1 MYGKQTHAASH
12 FGRRVELDGQ
22 KFDSIKEAQF
32 YSRYIKPSGYV
43 YRCQERFTLLETYTL
58 ELIRLRQ
65 TVYKADFVIYDD
77 AGRIKH
83 VYDVKNSLSRY
94 NIDEKSRLKFK
105 MFARKYGVPVEVVVP
120 RAGGFLV
127 DILGTTKKIE
137 PVLMT
142 GIDYDWQQL
151 IR

>member
-32 YSRYIKPSGYV
+32 YSRYI
-43 YRCQERFTLLETYTL
+43 
-58 ELIRLRQ
+58 RLRQ

-94 NIDEKSRLKFK
+94 SIDDRSKLKFQL
-105 MFARKYGVPVEVVVP
+105 FARKYGVPVEVVVP

-142 GIDYDWQQL
+142 GINYDWQQL
-151 IR
+151 IK

>member
-65 TVYKADFVIYDD
+65 TVQ
-77 AGRIKH
+77 
-83 VYDVKNSLSRY
+83 S
-94 NIDEKSRLKFK
+94 
-105 MFARKYGVPVEVVVP
+105 
-120 RAGGFLV
+120 
-127 DILGTTKKIE
+127 
-137 PVLMT
+137 
-142 GIDYDWQQL
+142 
-151 IR
+151 

>member
-1 MYGKQTHAASH
+1 MQKVRAASH

-32 YSRYIKPSGYV
+32 YSHYIKLSGYD

-58 ELIRLRQ
+58 ELIKLRQ

-77 AGRIKH
+77 TGQLKH
-83 VYDVKNSLSRY
+83 VYDVKNSFSRY
-94 NIDEKSRLKFK
+94 NVDEKSRLKFQ

>member
-1 MYGKQTHAASH
+1 MYGKQTHTASH

-32 YSRYIKPSGYV
+32 YSRYIKPSGYA

-65 TVYKADFVIYDD
+65 TVYKADFVIYDE
-77 AGRIKH
+77 GRIKH

-94 NIDEKSRLKFK
+94 NIDEKSRLKFQ

-127 DILGTTKKIE
+127 AILGTTKKIE